1 MYPYYSGLKGY
12 GLGGLIPKT
21 QQITHA
27 IIQFQI
33 IALSS
38 YSHNHRI
45 GLRFLSRKTPSFDGK
60 KLVNTPWVSILPQTP
75 LTSDPRQETCYSRST
90 AANTSAPI

>member
-1 MYPYYSGLKGY
+1 MIFRGPLLVDLAETGYIHLNMGNNKYLYPYYCGLKGY

-27 IIQFQI
+27 TIQFQI
-33 IALSS
+33 IALLS

-45 GLRFLSRKTPSFDGK
+45 GLRFLSRKTPSFDMF
-60 KLVNTPWVSILPQTP
+60 
-75 LTSDPRQETCYSRST
+75 
-90 AANTSAPI
+90 